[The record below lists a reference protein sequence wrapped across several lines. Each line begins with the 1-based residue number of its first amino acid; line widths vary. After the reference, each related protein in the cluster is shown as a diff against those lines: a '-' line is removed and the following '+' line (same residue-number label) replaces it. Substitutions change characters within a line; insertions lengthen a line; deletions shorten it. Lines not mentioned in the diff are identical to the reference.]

1 MPVFQA
7 AALLQNLRNDVKG
20 LLSAFNTQ
28 IVTQSNAVLLQQPAP
43 GSWSA
48 AQCLDHLNG
57 YGNFYLPALEQA
69 INKAV
74 HNQWNATPEF
84 RSGWLGNYFTN
95 LMQPKPDGALKSKMN
110 APKGHR
116 PAPQLDAPAIL
127 AEFISQQEKMLALLQ
142 RAEKVNITRM
152 RVPTSLSSL
161 LKLNAGD
168 TFRFL
173 IAHQQRHMLQALRA
187 VHSASGG
194 NQTAVTMQYL
204 EEQVR

>member
-20 LLSAFNTQ
+20 LLNAFNTQ
-28 IVTQSNAVLLQQPAP
+28 LVTQSNAVLLQQPAP

-69 INKAV
+69 INKAT
-74 HNQWNATPEF
+74 HHQWNAKPEF

-95 LMQPKPDGALKSKMN
+95 LMQPKPDGALKSKMK
-110 APKGHR
+110 APEGHR

-127 AEFISQQEKMLALLQ
+127 AEFISQQEKMLTLLQ
-142 RAEKVNITRM
+142 RAEKTDLARM

-187 VHSASGG
+187 VRSATGG

-204 EEQVR
+204 EEAVR

>member
-7 AALLQNLRNDVKG
+7 AALLQSLRNDVDG
-20 LLSAFNTQ
+20 ILNAFRTKIASQ
-28 IVTQSNAVLLQQPAP
+28 PQAVLLQQPAP

-57 YGNFYLPALEQA
+57 YGRFYLPALEQA
-69 INKAV
+69 INKAEKNNWTAV
-74 HNQWNATPEF
+74 PKF
-84 RSGWLGNYFTN
+84 RSGWLGNYFAN
-95 LMQPKPDGALKSKMN
+95 LMQPKPDGALRSKMK

-116 PAPQLDAPAIL
+116 PIPQLDAPAIV
-127 AEFISQQEKMLALLQ
+127 AEFIAQQEKMQALLQ
-142 RAEKVNITRM
+142 RAGKINLTRL

-173 IAHQQRHMLQALRA
+173 IAHEQRHLLQALRSINS
-187 VHSASGG
+187 VTGST
-194 NQTAVTMQYL
+194 QTAVTMQYL
-204 EEQVR
+204 EDQFR